1 MTIAAFILIAAGI
14 LLFVFTPLF
23 DPRDAN
29 TINQISRRE
38 ARRRELIE
46 QRDMVYEAIRELD
59 FDHRM
64 GKVEED
70 DYRQTRARYTAQAVE
85 LIKSLDKASSQADR
99 PAAPKPQG
107 ISDQIEKEIA
117 AIRRTRKKRNHR

>member
-1 MTIAAFILIAAGI
+1 MTIAAFILIAAGV

-23 DPRDAN
+23 DPRETN
-29 TINQISRRE
+29 TITQISRRE
-38 ARRRELIE
+38 ARRRDLIE
-46 QRDMVYEAIRELD
+46 QRDMIYEAIRELD

-85 LIKSLDKASSQADR
+85 LIKSLDKASERADR
-99 PAAPKPQG
+99 PAPEPQG
-107 ISDQIEKEIA
+107 ISDQIESEIA
-117 AIRRTRKKRNHR
+117 AIRHGKRKRG

>member
-1 MTIAAFILIAAGI
+1 MIIAAFILIAAGI
-14 LLFVFTPLF
+14 LLFIFTPLF
-23 DPRDAN
+23 DPRDDAK

-85 LIKSLDKASSQADR
+85 LIKSLDKAAERTDR
-99 PAAPKPQG
+99 PASKPQG

-117 AIRRTRKKRNHR
+117 AIRRTRKKRG

>member
-1 MTIAAFILIAAGI
+1 MTIAAFILIAAGV

-23 DPRDAN
+23 DTRD
-29 TINQISRRE
+29 TITQISRRE
-38 ARRRELIE
+38 ARRRDLIE

-85 LIKSLDKASSQADR
+85 LIKSLDKASERADR
-99 PAAPKPQG
+99 PAPEPQG
-107 ISDQIEKEIA
+107 ISDQIESEIA
-117 AIRRTRKKRNHR
+117 AIRRGKGKRG

>member
-1 MTIAAFILIAAGI
+1 MIIAAFILIAAGI
-14 LLFVFTPLF
+14 LLFIFTPLF
-23 DPRDAN
+23 DPRDDAK
-29 TINQISRRE
+29 TINQISRAE

-85 LIKSLDKASSQADR
+85 LIKSLDKAAERTDR
-99 PAAPKPQG
+99 PAPKPQG

-117 AIRRTRKKRNHR
+117 AIRRTRRKHG

>member
-1 MTIAAFILIAAGI
+1 MIIAAFILIAAGI
-14 LLFVFTPLF
+14 LLFIFTPLF
-23 DPRDAN
+23 DPRDDAK

-85 LIKSLDKASSQADR
+85 LIKSLDKAAERTDH
-99 PAAPKPQG
+99 PAPKPQG

-117 AIRRTRKKRNHR
+117 AIRRTRRKSN

>member
-1 MTIAAFILIAAGI
+1 MIIAAFILIAAGI
-14 LLFVFTPLF
+14 LLFIFTPLF
-23 DPRDAN
+23 DPRDDAK
-29 TINQISRRE
+29 TINQISRAE

-85 LIKSLDKASSQADR
+85 LIKSLDKAAERTDH
-99 PAAPKPQG
+99 PAPKPQG

-117 AIRRTRKKRNHR
+117 AIRRTRKKRG

>member
-1 MTIAAFILIAAGI
+1 MIIAAFILIAAGI
-14 LLFVFTPLF
+14 LLFIFTPLF
-23 DPRDAN
+23 DPRDDAK

-85 LIKSLDKASSQADR
+85 LIKSLDKAAERADR
-99 PAAPKPQG
+99 PAPKPQG

-117 AIRRTRKKRNHR
+117 AIRRTRKKRG

>member
-1 MTIAAFILIAAGI
+1 
-14 LLFVFTPLF
+14 
-23 DPRDAN
+23 
-29 TINQISRRE
+29 
-38 ARRRELIE
+38 
-46 QRDMVYEAIRELD
+46 MVYEAIRELD

-99 PAAPKPQG
+99 PAPKPQG
-107 ISDQIEKEIA
+107 ISDQIESEIA
-117 AIRRTRKKRNHR
+117 AIRRTRKKR

>member
-1 MTIAAFILIAAGI
+1 MIIAAFILIAAGI
-14 LLFVFTPLF
+14 LLFIFTPLF
-23 DPRDAN
+23 DPRDDAK
-29 TINQISRRE
+29 TINQISRKE

-85 LIKSLDKASSQADR
+85 LIKSLDKAAERTDR
-99 PAAPKPQG
+99 PAPKPQG

-117 AIRRTRKKRNHR
+117 AIRRTRRKSG

>member
-1 MTIAAFILIAAGI
+1 MTIAAFILIAAGV

-23 DPRDAN
+23 DTRD
-29 TINQISRRE
+29 TITQISRRE
-38 ARRRELIE
+38 ARRRDLIE

-85 LIKSLDKASSQADR
+85 LIKSLDKASERADR
-99 PAAPKPQG
+99 PAPEPQG
-107 ISDQIEKEIA
+107 ISDQIESEIA
-117 AIRRTRKKRNHR
+117 AIRHGKRKRG

>member
-1 MTIAAFILIAAGI
+1 MIIAAFILIAAGI
-14 LLFVFTPLF
+14 LLFIFTPLF
-23 DPRDAN
+23 DPRDDAK

-85 LIKSLDKASSQADR
+85 LIKSLDKAAERTDR
-99 PAAPKPQG
+99 PAPKPQG

-117 AIRRTRKKRNHR
+117 AIRRTRKKSG

>member
-1 MTIAAFILIAAGI
+1 MTIAAFILIAAGV

-23 DPRDAN
+23 DTRKTN
-29 TINQISRRE
+29 TITQISRRE
-38 ARRRELIE
+38 ARRRDLIE

-70 DYRQTRARYTAQAVE
+70 DYRQTRARYTSQAVE
-85 LIKSLDKASSQADR
+85 LIKSLDKASERADR
-99 PAAPKPQG
+99 PAPKPQG
-107 ISDQIEKEIA
+107 ISDQIESEIA
-117 AIRRTRKKRNHR
+117 AIRRTKGKRG

>member
-1 MTIAAFILIAAGI
+1 MIIAAFILIAAGI
-14 LLFVFTPLF
+14 LLFIFTPLF
-23 DPRDAN
+23 DPRDDAK

-59 FDHRM
+59 FDYRM

-85 LIKSLDKASSQADR
+85 LIKSLDKATERANR
-99 PAAPKPQG
+99 PARKPQG

-117 AIRRTRKKRNHR
+117 AIRHGKRKRE

>member
-1 MTIAAFILIAAGI
+1 MTIAAFILIAAGV
-14 LLFVFTPLF
+14 LLFIFTPLF
-23 DPRDAN
+23 DPRDTN
-29 TINQISRRE
+29 TIHQISRRE

-59 FDHRM
+59 FDYRM

-85 LIKSLDKASSQADR
+85 LIKSLDKAAERTDQ
-99 PAAPKPQG
+99 PAPKPQG

-117 AIRRTRKKRNHR
+117 AIRRTRRKRG

>member
-1 MTIAAFILIAAGI
+1 MIIAAFILIAAGI
-14 LLFVFTPLF
+14 LLFIFTPLF
-23 DPRDAN
+23 DPRDDAK
-29 TINQISRRE
+29 TINQISRAE

-85 LIKSLDKASSQADR
+85 LIKSLDKATERANR
-99 PAAPKPQG
+99 PAPKPQG

-117 AIRRTRKKRNHR
+117 AIRHGKRKRE

>member
-1 MTIAAFILIAAGI
+1 MIIAAFILIAAGI
-14 LLFVFTPLF
+14 LLFIFTPLF
-23 DPRDAN
+23 DPRDDAK

-85 LIKSLDKASSQADR
+85 LIKSLDKATERANR
-99 PAAPKPQG
+99 PARKPQG

-117 AIRRTRKKRNHR
+117 AIRHGKRKRE

>member
-14 LLFVFTPLF
+14 LLFIFTPLF

-64 GKVEED
+64 GKVERRRLPANPRPL
-70 DYRQTRARYTAQAVE
+70 YRTGSRTHQIPRQSLQPGRPSRRPNRRASPTR
-85 LIKSLDKASSQADR
+85 
-99 PAAPKPQG
+99 
-107 ISDQIEKEIA
+107 
-117 AIRRTRKKRNHR
+117 

>member
-1 MTIAAFILIAAGI
+1 MIIAAFILIAAGI
-14 LLFVFTPLF
+14 LLFIFTPLF
-23 DPRDAN
+23 DPRDDAK
-29 TINQISRRE
+29 TINQISRAE

-85 LIKSLDKASSQADR
+85 LIKSLDKAAERTDR
-99 PAAPKPQG
+99 PAPKPQG

-117 AIRRTRKKRNHR
+117 AIRRTRKKRG

>member
-1 MTIAAFILIAAGI
+1 MIIAAFILIAAGI
-14 LLFVFTPLF
+14 LLFIFTPLF
-23 DPRDAN
+23 DPRDDAK

-85 LIKSLDKASSQADR
+85 LIKSLDKAAERTDR
-99 PAAPKPQG
+99 PAPKPQG

-117 AIRRTRKKRNHR
+117 AIRRTRRKHG